1 MTPDARWRLKL
12 GIGRGK
18 MDLPGA
24 GYFYTLAQVGIT
36 FAGFAAILMTLRQ
49 MRGASLSKFHLWVA
63 QSYVTSGMVTA
74 MNALLS
80 PLLFGMGFSERMTWQ
95 IASVLIAAQSI
106 VLIVLAPSQWR
117 AAEGGPLLTRVKVH
131 MALGPLLNAA
141 LLANAAGWPFAP
153 FGGPV
158 MLAISWNLFAFFAQF
173 AESIRFFFEEEEKAS
188 KASGGS

>member
-1 MTPDARWRLKL
+1 MAPQI
-12 GIGRGK
+12 GIGMGK

-80 PLLFGMGFSERMTWQ
+80 PLLFGMGLSERMTWQ
-95 IASVLIAAQSI
+95 IASGLIAVQSV
-106 VLIVLAPSQWR
+106 VLMVVVPGQWR

-131 MALGPLLNAA
+131 IG
-141 LLANAAGWPFAP
+141 
-153 FGGPV
+153 FG
-158 MLAISWNLFAFFAQF
+158 
-173 AESIRFFFEEEEKAS
+173 
-188 KASGGS
+188 